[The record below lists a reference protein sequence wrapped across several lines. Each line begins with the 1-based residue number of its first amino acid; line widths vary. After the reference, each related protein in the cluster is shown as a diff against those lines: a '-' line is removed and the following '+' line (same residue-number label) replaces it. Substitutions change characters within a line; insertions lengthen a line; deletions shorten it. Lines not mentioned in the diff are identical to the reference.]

1 MEPCSCGKHLPSH
14 PLGIAVPLRRKRLA
28 ASAAGGATAFAQ
40 PKPVGA
46 QYRTHSLRRQKR
58 QAGQPPGIQQE
69 EMKRRQPGIRLR
81 RDSRS
86 GRESPRL
93 LPFPARFSFP
103 CWPYR
108 DGGFAALA
116 PLRGAKAT
124 AAAAPAYPG
133 GQGQPRTGHDQWRA
147 GLTPPSLAQ
156 RLRENAFYQGASGGP
171 DSAANRAAGRADT
184 PRWRAVV

>member
-1 MEPCSCGKHLPSH
+1 MCLFDPPKRHEKAARGK
-14 PLGIAVPLRRKRLA
+14 PLGTPR
-28 ASAAGGATAFAQ
+28 

-46 QYRTHSLRRQKR
+46 QYRTHSLRRRSR

-116 PLRGAKAT
+116 PLRGAKAS

-133 GQGQPRTGHDQWRA
+133 RQWRPGFGRESSGRPGRHPPLDGCRPA
-147 GLTPPSLAQ
+147 RGPGGLPGRSLS
-156 RLRENAFYQGASGGP
+156 LSLGRESEARTSGATG
-171 DSAANRAAGRADT
+171 
-184 PRWRAVV
+184 VLLE